1 MKDDTKPKP
10 IANEGNEEETHP
22 LGEDGE
28 I

>member
-1 MKDDTKPKP
+1 MKDDTTKP
-10 IANEGNEEETHP
+10 IGNEETVVTHP

>member
-1 MKDDTKPKP
+1 MTDKPKP
-10 IANEGNEEETHP
+10 VGNEESIVTHP

>member
-1 MKDDTKPKP
+1 MIDKPKP
-10 IANEGNEEETHP
+10 VGNEESIVTHP

>member
-1 MKDDTKPKP
+1 MKDDTKP
-10 IANEGNEEETHP
+10 IGNEENVVTHP

>member
-1 MKDDTKPKP
+1 MKDNTKP
-10 IANEGNEEETHP
+10 IGNEENVVTHP

>member
-1 MKDDTKPKP
+1 MKDDTTKP
-10 IANEGNEEETHP
+10 IGNEENVVTHP